1 MVALTIKQASQET
14 GKDRTTL
21 LRAIQKGIITAR
33 KDVNN
38 SWTIEASEL
47 FRVYERIQCTQGQ
60 NTQDATS
67 VHIADTNFTQ
77 TESSLHTGQKDAQK
91 IIYTQT
97 DIDLAQA
104 ITAKDY
110 LERQV
115 IEQKERIELLESII
129 TDLKQ
134 DKETYRHQI
143 KAITDQREHKTE
155 IAIKKKFLGIF

>member
-21 LRAIQKGIITAR
+21 LRAIQKGIITAK

-47 FRVYERIQCTQGQ
+47 FRVYERTLCTQGQ
-60 NTQDATS
+60 NAQDSTS
-67 VHIADTNFTQ
+67 THIADTHPTQ
-77 TESSLHTGQKDAQK
+77 GEHTPRTGQKNEQK

-97 DIDLAQA
+97 DVDLAQA

-129 TDLKQ
+129 ADLKQ

-143 KAITDQREHKTE
+143 KAITDQREKTVR
-155 IAIKKKFLGIF
+155 KKVWGIF